1 MRSLVALGLATAV
14 LMLGGCATMSE
25 GECVTA
31 DWRAIGYEEGSA
43 GRPAT
48 HLGTHRQ
55 ACAEFGVTP
64 NAEAWTAGR
73 EEGLP
78 NYCLPSNGFRIGRAG
93 QEYSGVCPGQLED
106 NFLYG
111 FREGRVIGDAERA
124 VRSSERAVS
133 QAKRELDGIDDKIK
147 ALDIDGALMDNEMS
161 LQEKKNVLESMRK
174 LEARRGE
181 LGAEIETMSRA
192 AATAQTRL
200 EVLLDESE
208 FL

>member
-1 MRSLVALGLATAV
+1 MRALAAIGLAASV
-14 LMLGGCATMSE
+14 LISGCATMSE
-25 GECVTA
+25 SECLTA
-31 DWRAIGYEEGSA
+31 DWRAIGYEDGSA

-48 HLGTHRQ
+48 QLGTRRQ

-73 EEGLP
+73 EEGLL
-78 NYCLPSNGFRIGRAG
+78 NFCVPSNGFRIGRAG
-93 QEYSGVCPGQLED
+93 QTYSGVCPGQLEA
-106 NFLYG
+106 NFMYG
-111 FREGRVIGDAERA
+111 FREGRVIGDAERE

-133 QAKRELDGIDDKIK
+133 SAKRELEGIDDKIK
-147 ALDIDGALMDNEMS
+147 ALDVDGALMDETMT
-161 LQEKKNVLESMRK
+161 LEERKDVLEAMRK

-181 LGAEIETMSRA
+181 LGAEIDTMTRA

-200 EVLLDESE
+200 EVLLDESD

>member
-1 MRSLVALGLATAV
+1 MRALAAIGLATSV
-14 LMLGGCATMSE
+14 LISGCATMSE
-25 GECVTA
+25 SECLTA
-31 DWRAIGYEEGSA
+31 DWRAIGYEDGSA

-48 HLGTHRQ
+48 QLGTRRQ

-73 EEGLP
+73 EEGLL
-78 NYCLPSNGFRIGRAG
+78 NFCVPSNGFRIGRAG
-93 QEYSGVCPGQLED
+93 QTYSGVCPGQLEA
-106 NFLYG
+106 NFMYG
-111 FREGRVIGDAERA
+111 FREGRVIGDAERE

-133 QAKRELDGIDDKIK
+133 SAKRELEGIDDKIK
-147 ALDIDGALMDNEMS
+147 ALDVDGALMDETMT
-161 LQEKKNVLESMRK
+161 LEEKKDVLEAMRK

-181 LGAEIETMSRA
+181 LGAEIDTMTRA

-200 EVLLDESE
+200 EVLLDESD